1 MTRVALDGTPLAISS
16 GGLRRYTEEL
26 LHALREE
33 YPSDR
38 FEALEGGARR
48 LWWSVRLPFQLLRRG
63 FQLFHGT
70 NFEVPYIP
78 VTASVMS
85 VHDVSPWLNPEWH
98 HGAGR
103 VRSRARALIQLGI
116 PTMLLT
122 GTEAVK
128 RQIVELF
135 AVHADRVAVVPDA
148 ARIESL
154 PFSSTRPYFLYVGT
168 IEPRKNVP
176 ALVRAWQAV
185 RERHDVDLIIAGRRR
200 EDGPELPAEPGLA
213 VVGEVSDDH
222 LARLYSGALALVYP
236 SLYEGFGLPVVE
248 AMRCG
253 TPVIASR
260 DPALVEVSSGAA
272 IHAGPD
278 ELAEAMDLIARCPG
292 ERVRRARAGVER
304 AAYFTWARTARLTR
318 EVYEEAIRRHR
329 VS

>member
-1 MTRVALDGTPLAISS
+1 MRVALDGMPLAISS
-16 GGLRRYTEEL
+16 GGLKRYTEEL

-33 YPSDR
+33 YPADE
-38 FEALEGGARR
+38 FEALEGGTRR
-48 LWWSVRLPFQLLRRG
+48 LWWSVRLPLELLRRG

-70 NFEVPYIP
+70 NFEVPYVP

-128 RQIVELF
+128 RQIVEMF
-135 AVHADRVAVVPDA
+135 AVHPDRVAVVPDA
-148 ARIESL
+148 ARIERV
-154 PFSSTRPYFLYVGT
+154 PFSPAKPYFLFVGT
-168 IEPRKNVP
+168 LEPRKNVP
-176 ALVRAWQAV
+176 ALVRAWRAV
-185 RERHDVDLIIAGRRR
+185 RETHDVDLIIAGRRR
-200 EDGPELPAEPGLA
+200 EDGPELPPESGLE
-213 VVGEVSDDH
+213 VLGEVPDDD
-222 LARLYSGALALVYP
+222 LPRLYSGALALVYP

-272 IHAGPD
+272 IHAGPG
-278 ELAEAMDLIARCPG
+278 ELADAMDLIARCPG

-304 AAYFTWARTARLTR
+304 AAEFTWAHTARLTR
-318 EVYEEAIRRHR
+318 EVYEEAIRRHPI
-329 VS
+329 S